1 MTVTLYRAKMS
12 ILLEFT
18 RAGWDVV
25 GSVDG
30 TKIFNVDHIRYDGNT
45 LILIRQDKRSLE
57 TTTAVIT
64 KREFTYFD
72 CV

>member
-12 ILLEFT
+12 VLLELT
-18 RAGWDVV
+18 RLGWDVV

-30 TKIFNVDHIRYDGNT
+30 TKIFNVDHIRYDGST
-45 LILIRQDKRSLE
+45 LILIRQDKRTWE
-57 TTTAVIT
+57 TDSVVIP